1 MHKHEFY
8 YTACRTTRRVC
19 DQRARA
25 YTHIRFREQEDEEV
39 IGGRVPVR
47 FEFSPVALE
56 RGFGGR
62 WPRHGGDGEREMAAG
77 RGG

>member
-1 MHKHEFY
+1 M
-8 YTACRTTRRVC
+8 
-19 DQRARA
+19 
-25 YTHIRFREQEDEEV
+25 
-39 IGGRVPVR
+39 R